1 MRRVDAGGRVAALRT
16 ECDALRTDREQLLRF
31 LVSRPGA
38 VAEDIDPRLL
48 PVEELDVG
56 RLLEA
61 LAARSEPLDT
71 GAVEELLTGPA
82 PRAEG
87 ADDRVRSVAEAVDD
101 GMAARDLAAAAY
113 EAAALHHLG
122 GAGGADAEYGLH
134 ALRRAA
140 GLSRRDVANFAV
152 LARCGADLAAEFEE
166 PGDVPARNSLEY
178 RLYLCRPEIVRQ
190 ALPSR
195 SRGMAPAELLRLVAR
210 QLGMVGVG
218 VAHLLAS
225 ARGYTG
231 RAGAPKLALP
241 AEPCLETLDALLAV
255 ARGWLAPA
263 DSPAASPAASP
274 DDKDVAATGRS
285 SAFPLTD
292 YEDAWDAA
300 RDALQEQVRDVMR
313 KVGMLEAGA
322 EPPLPHPLTAQL
334 AGTLLSAVLELD
346 PTPEDDGG
354 QVDDGEGEEDAEDG
368 DGDDEDEEGEDEEDE
383 EEEELQPAAQAGQEI
398 SEGLPPDRGAKRAP
412 QRSDDG
418 LEAIISGLA
427 PGSRGAA
434 GCFAWDA
441 AQVWPWASSVCTDG
455 LGMSAASQLA
465 AIVAV
470 LLQEWA
476 ASADPTGASA
486 RLSHRSHR
494 C

>member
-16 ECDALRTDREQLLRF
+16 ERDALRTDRERLLRF

-38 VAEDIDPRLL
+38 VAEDIDARLL

-87 ADDRVRSVAEAVDD
+87 SDDRVRSVAEAVDD

-122 GAGGADAEYGLH
+122 EAGGADAEYGLH

-140 GLSRRDVANFAV
+140 GLSRRDAANFAV

-346 PTPEDDGG
+346 PTAEDDGG
-354 QVDDGEGEEDAEDG
+354 QVDDGEGEEGVE

-383 EEEELQPAAQAGQEI
+383 EEEELQPAAQAGLEI
-398 SEGLPPDRGAKRAP
+398 SEGLPPERGAKPAP
-412 QRSDDG
+412 ERPDDG
-418 LEAIISGLA
+418 LEAVISGLA

-441 AQVWPWASSVCTDG
+441 ARVWPWASGVCTDG

-470 LLQEWA
+470 LLQEWT